1 MAVGAFT
8 GFVLLVSTTD
18 AFGATTM
25 HVVDGGGPPIVKGSC
40 ASRPSAA
47 IIDDSVVHHVGR
59 HRAAYQGRHRKTS
72 HAADGSQRPV
82 RGSSSASASVSG
94 SASASVS
101 DSASNSA
108 SASPSSGSPSASNTP
123 KSSSPVGTA
132 SASQSASTTAD
143 PSPSDPASTHPS
155 STAPTQSKSA
165 SASVTPSNSTST
177 SKSATP
183 KPSTSS
189 STSKSASPSNSPTST
204 KTATPTPSPTKTTK
218 TPTPT
223 PSKTSKTPIPT
234 PTPTK
239 TSKTPTPTPSPT
251 KTTRPKK
258 KEPQLCVSVQ
268 ALTNSSEVH
277 PGHHATYAVWVWS
290 THGTSRGVSVSVRI
304 GYARNVDSPHFTVC
318 PNASRSTCSL
328 GELTAGHAD
337 ELQATSWV
345 RSSAAGGEMIELTAG
360 AAGRNAHS
368 YDASGSIEVVRAS
381 QTPTPTT
388 TPPTTTVTLPP
399 VTLPPGTGSGG
410 GGAGGLFPTISPSP
424 GTSGSNG
431 SGVTFPG
438 ARKGHRDKVATDA
451 AVVPLDPR
459 LIGGQLAGL
468 AVLLG
473 AIVIAIARLSLRKPR
488 TEAGPDTTAKA
499 DTAAKTDP
507 GDKK

>member
-1 MAVGAFT
+1 VAVGAFT

-47 IIDDSVVHHVGR
+47 IIDDSVVHHVGK

-72 HAADGSQRPV
+72 HAASD
-82 RGSSSASASVSG
+82 

-108 SASPSSGSPSASNTP
+108 SASASTSSSPSASNTP
-123 KSSSPVGTA
+123 KSSAPVGTA
-132 SASQSASTTAD
+132 TASQSASTTAD
-143 PSPSDPASTHPS
+143 PSPSDSTSTHPS
-155 STAPTQSKSA
+155 SSAPTQSKSA
-165 SASVTPSNSTST
+165 SASVTPSDSTST

-183 KPSTSS
+183 KPSN
-189 STSKSASPSNSPTST
+189 STSKSASPSKTASPSTSPTST

-223 PSKTSKTPIPT
+223 PTPTKTTKTPTPT

-239 TSKTPTPTPSPT
+239 TSKSPTPTPTPT
-251 KTTRPKK
+251 KTTKPKQ

-268 ALTNSSEVH
+268 ALTSSSEVH

-290 THGTSRGVSVSVRI
+290 THGTSRAVSVSVRI
-304 GYARNVDSPHFTVC
+304 GYARHVDAPHFTVC
-318 PNASRSTCSL
+318 PSKGGSTCSL

-345 RSSAAGGEMIELTAG
+345 HSSAAGGEMIELTAG
-360 AAGRNAHS
+360 VSGSNAHA
-368 YDASGSIEVVRAS
+368 YDASGSIEVVRAD
-381 QTPTPTT
+381 QTPNPTT
-388 TPPTTTVTLPP
+388 SAPTTTVTLPP

-424 GTSGSNG
+424 GSSSNG
-431 SGVTFPG
+431 PGVTFPS
-438 ARKGHRDKVATDA
+438 ARKGHRDRVATDA
-451 AVVPLDPR
+451 AIVPLDPR

-488 TEAGPDTTAKA
+488 TEGAS
-499 DTAAKTDP
+499 DTAAKTDT
-507 GDKK
+507 GEKK